1 MEIPLPAFDILLKVQ
16 ISLIDFGLTSN
27 LFDWYLLYP
36 VIPVHT
42 GIFSRTEKK
51 KKLNEL
57 PLVEKGLSIPVPEGL
72 LCLLSNR
79 YTSFGTKVPP
89 IVSLV

>member
-1 MEIPLPAFDILLKVQ
+1 LVFV
-16 ISLIDFGLTSN
+16 
-27 LFDWYLLYP
+27 
-36 VIPVHT
+36 VT
-42 GIFSRTEKK
+42 GNTGAHRYFFENRKE

-72 LCLLSNR
+72 LYLVSNR
-79 YTSFGTKVPP
+79 YKSFGTKVPP